1 MKKRMRSLMAVG
13 LSVCMCLSMAGCGG
27 SGETASDPAS
37 ADTGAAADGG
47 STAQTAESS
56 ADSGDKVITFWNVG
70 TEGADKETYEMAI
83 RQFEEKSQSGYTI
96 ENIPTQND
104 KYKEKLVIAMSSG
117 ECPDMYTTWS
127 GGPMNEYIDSG
138 YAQPLDDLYEKYGL
152 KDRFMEGSIEQA
164 SYNGKI
170 YAIPVKNI
178 SIAGIYYNK
187 DLFAKC
193 GVSVPTTV
201 SELEAACDTFLANG
215 IIPFTLANGPKWTGS
230 MYFQCLAARK
240 GGLEPFQKA
249 SAGEGS
255 FEDECFVYAGE
266 KIQEWVNK
274 GYFPEGFNSMSED
287 DGQAKSF
294 FYTEEAA
301 MYLTGSWNT
310 AAFKTDSEDA
320 GNDFYSKV
328 DWFSFP
334 AVDGSSADAS
344 ILCGTMGDQFVS
356 FNCTGDKLDAAFEF
370 ATYLSSDETIEYMV
384 SASLIPP
391 VKGVEDL
398 ITDPVSKSIIDAAN
412 KASAVQLWYDQY
424 LNPAVANAHLDG
436 NQEVF
441 GLTMT
446 PQDAN
451 QKMQQAQTEY
461 LSGK

>member
-1 MKKRMRSLMAVG
+1 MKKRMRSLMTVG

-27 SGETASDPAS
+27 SGETASNPAS

>member
-1 MKKRMRSLMAVG
+1 MAVG